1 MSTSMVSTVLEIER
15 EAEAILNKAE
25 GDAATALAQAKS
37 QREEA
42 GKSYADGI
50 KREIAGI
57 EEKAAADRAKRVQEL
72 TASGETALAA
82 VRNISDDAFNKG
94 VQYIMDALA
103 KK

>member
-25 GDAATALAQAKS
+25 GDAAAALTQAKS

-42 GKSYADGI
+42 AKFYADGI
-50 KREIAGI
+50 KKEIAGI
-57 EEKAAADRAKRVQEL
+57 EEKAAADRALRVQEL
-72 TASGETALAA
+72 TTSGEKALAA
-82 VRNISDDAFNKG
+82 VRNISDEAFNKG